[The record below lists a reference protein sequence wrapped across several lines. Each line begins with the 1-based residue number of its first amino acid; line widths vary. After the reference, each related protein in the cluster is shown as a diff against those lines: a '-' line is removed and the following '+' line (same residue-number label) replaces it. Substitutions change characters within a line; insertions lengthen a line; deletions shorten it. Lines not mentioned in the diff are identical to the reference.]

1 MAGDEVVREDSESQD
16 TSERQNGE
24 EVVVKLLHPV
34 TIKGKSGEQTID
46 ELTFSRRP
54 KAKDF
59 RGITTATGALS
70 FDDQFMIV
78 ARLVNEPL
86 TVIHELD
93 IADMG
98 RVMKTFTSFIPDGL
112 TIGGNQ

>member
-1 MAGDEVVREDSESQD
+1 MASDEGVREDSESQD
-16 TSERQNGE
+16 KAEPQSGE
-24 EVVVKLLHPV
+24 EVVVKLLHP
-34 TIKGKSGEQTID
+34 IKYGEQTIS
-46 ELTFSRRP
+46 ELTFNRRP

-59 RGITTATGALS
+59 MGITTATGALS

-78 ARLVNEPL
+78 ARLVSEPVS
-86 TVIHELD
+86 VIHELD